1 MREAKGTA
9 LIEFV
14 LLMFVAACCDEQAEL
29 GHELGGVG
37 NGTLYVF
44 YGLTA
49 LLISKP
55 ATKYLGARN
64 ALVRKIN
71 PAVPLSIA

>member
-1 MREAKGTA
+1 MLSA
-9 LIEFV
+9 V
-14 LLMFVAACCDEQAEL
+14 VVDEQAEL

-49 LLISKP
+49 LLVSKP

-64 ALVRKIN
+64 ALVRD
-71 PAVPLSIA
+71 AIAFLRSDCICEN